1 MADACENEIG
11 YKKPPKAS
19 QFPKGKSGN
28 PGGRPRKNPS
38 IADVFRR
45 VSRQTVRTNGPNGQ
59 QRMTKVEA
67 SITQVMNKAAGGDL
81 RATKAFMEWV
91 SQFPE
96 MVSEPPSIILEIV
109 GVDPRPYKPVGGH

>member
-1 MADACENEIG
+1 MADDFENAIG

-19 QFPKGKSGN
+19 QFQKGRSGN
-28 PGGRPRKNPS
+28 PSGRPRKNPS

-45 VSRQTVRTNGPNGQ
+45 VSRQTVRTNGPKGQ
-59 QRMTKVEA
+59 QRMTKLEA
-67 SITQVMNKAAGGDL
+67 SITQVMNKAASGDL

-96 MVSEPPSIILEIV
+96 MVSEPKGVILEIV
-109 GVDPRPYKPVGGH
+109 GVDRYALPR